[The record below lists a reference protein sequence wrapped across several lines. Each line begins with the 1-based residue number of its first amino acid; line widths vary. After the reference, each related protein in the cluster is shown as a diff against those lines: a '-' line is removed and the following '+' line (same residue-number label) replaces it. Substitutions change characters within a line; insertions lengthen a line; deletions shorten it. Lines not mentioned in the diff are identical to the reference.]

1 MCLLPSNY
9 AGNEEEAVI
18 EAINNS
24 LMHNAIVTTRIAIR
38 NTDNTNVGIITSSFI
53 LVLYSLGV
61 LSAGFYLLLTTWWPQ
76 GFIVP
81 VS

>member
-38 NTDNTNVGIITSSFI
+38 NTDNTNVGYLNKIFF
-53 LVLYSLGV
+53 LVLYSFRCSLGR
-61 LSAGFYLLLTTWWPQ
+61 YLLATDHVVV
-76 GFIVP
+76 GARFI
-81 VS
+81 